1 VFQGEGGVARFNSWR
16 LIGTGG
22 LLAVVAALSACAPKA
37 APPKPAP
44 PPVVIVP
51 PRPYPPLGAPANI
64 VPPPVDGYGMR
75 RTINTGLTQA
85 QATWN
90 LRSAYNVAALNC
102 TRPEH
107 AAILENY
114 RAYLKTHGKQ
124 LTATNK
130 AIDKEFK
137 DKIGK
142 NFVKAR
148 EAFMTQV
155 YNYFALPP
163 TLPLFC
169 DASLA
174 MSEELKLTKPADLD
188 SASAGQLARLD
199 QVFKDFYTG
208 YDQYR
213 VDLAAWQA
221 RYYPGGT
228 TVSVAPTIS
237 LLPVAPAR

>member
-1 VFQGEGGVARFNSWR
+1 VEGLSSWR
-16 LIGTGG
+16 RIGIGG
-22 LLAVVAALSACAPKA
+22 LLTAVAALSACAPKA
-37 APPKPAP
+37 PPPKPAA

-64 VPPPVDGYGMR
+64 IPPPTDAYGVR
-75 RTINTGLTQA
+75 HTINTGLSETQI
-85 QATWN
+85 TWN

-102 TRPEH
+102 TKPEH

-114 RAYLKTHGKQ
+114 RAYLKTHAKK
-124 LTATNK
+124 LAATNK
-130 AIDKEFK
+130 EVDKEFK
-137 DKIGK
+137 EKSGAG
-142 NFVKAR
+142 FVKAR

-174 MSEELKLTKPADLD
+174 MSRELSLAKPADLD
-188 SASAGQLARLD
+188 SASAVQLAKVD

-213 VDLAAWQA
+213 ADLAAWQA

-228 TVSVAPTIS
+228 TISVAPKIT
-237 LLPVAPAR
+237 LPPRAPAR